1 MAMGEMALAMR
12 GVKSAGRMQLERL
25 TRKKCE
31 IYDEL
36 MNACRDGKEWR
47 INYVSE
53 LERLT
58 SKIDQLEWEIKN
70 GYRH

>member
-12 GVKSAGRMQLERL
+12 GVKSSGRMQLERL
-25 TRKKCE
+25 NRKKCE

-36 MNACRDGKEWR
+36 MNACRDGKAWK